1 MNDNPIA
8 RLEHLAGASMSRCG
22 ISSVHSPG
30 YSGEGA
36 TPLVVGVSGGP
47 DSTALLYCL
56 YRLRKAWDLQLHVA
70 HLNHDFRG
78 EEADADAQ
86 FVANLALELDLPVTV
101 EKEDPLAYQRERGIS
116 SFEQG
121 ARELRYA
128 FLAKV
133 ANSIGATAVAVAH
146 TADDLA
152 ETVLLHILRGTGL
165 PGLRGMIELA
175 PWPWPPNLPQ
185 LHLLRPFLEATKA
198 ETVAYCNSMGRSFR
212 VDTGNGLPRFTRNRV
227 RQSLLPLLAE
237 EYNPRIRESLVRL
250 AHTASLELDF
260 LEMETDAVWPQVLVE
275 PEEGGVEEGDAGS
288 VSLHR
293 QALSKLHPALQR
305 MVLRRA
311 YILVAGDA
319 RRLRESH
326 LKAMAEAAGRRSS
339 GQTLQLPGGWRLQ
352 IAYDFVRLTQNPDLD
367 CPHPP
372 LTGEHPVSLPQSTG
386 EVAVS
391 GLEGWEISIQIVTTP
406 GPEQIAQAPPLAAY
420 LGLEALSLEAWG
432 GGLRIRSRRPGDRFQ
447 PLGMTHQ
454 KKLQDFF
461 TDARIP
467 ESWRDRVPLLV
478 TDRGIAWVVGHRI
491 AEWARVG
498 TQAGDHDQ
506 AYAATFQLA

>member
-8 RLEHLAGASMSRCG
+8 RLERLASASLSRCG
-22 ISSVHSPG
+22 YSSE
-30 YSGEGA
+30 YSREGA
-36 TPLVVGVSGGP
+36 KPLVVGVSGGP

-56 YRLRKAWDLQLHVA
+56 YRLRKTWDLQLHVA

-78 EEADADAQ
+78 EEADADAE
-86 FVANLALELDLPVTV
+86 FVSNLALELDLPVTV
-101 EKEDPLAYQRERGIS
+101 EKQDPQAYQRDRGIS

-128 FLAKV
+128 FLARV
-133 ANSIGATAVAVAH
+133 ATSIGATAVAVAH

-165 PGLRGMIELA
+165 HGLRGMTELA
-175 PWPWPPNLPQ
+175 PWPWPLNLPQ
-185 LHLLRPFLEATKA
+185 LQLLRPFLEATKA
-198 ETVAYCNSMGRSFR
+198 ETVAYCNSLGRSFR
-212 VDTGNGLPRFTRNRV
+212 VDTGNALTRFTRNRV
-227 RQSLLPLLAE
+227 RQSLLPLLTE

-260 LEMETDAVWPQVLVE
+260 LEVETNAVWPQVLVA
-275 PEEGGVEEGDAGS
+275 PEESAPEGNDAGS

-293 QALSKLHPALQR
+293 QALSELHPALQR

-319 RRLRESH
+319 RRLGESH
-326 LKAMAEAAGRRSS
+326 LRAMAESAGRRSS
-339 GQTLQLPGGWRLQ
+339 GQTLQLPGGWRLHVT
-352 IAYDFVRLTQNPDLD
+352 YEFLRLTKNPVLE
-367 CPHPP
+367 CPFPP
-372 LTGEHPVSLPQSTG
+372 LTGENPVSLPQSMG
-386 EVAVS
+386 QEAVTR
-391 GLEGWEISIQIVTTP
+391 LEGWEISIQEVAAP
-406 GPEQIAQAPPLAAY
+406 GPVQIAQAPSLAAY
-420 LGLEALSLEAWG
+420 LSPEGLG
-432 GGLRIRSRRPGDRFQ
+432 RGLQVRSRRPGDRFQ

-467 ESWRDRVPLLV
+467 ESWRDQVPLLV
-478 TDRGIAWVVGHRI
+478 TGRGIAWVVGHRI
-491 AEWARVG
+491 AEWARVK
-498 TQAGDHDQ
+498 TPAGKQ
-506 AYAATFQLA
+506 EQVYAVTFQLV

>member
-1 MNDNPIA
+1 MNDNLTPRVE
-8 RLEHLAGASMSRCG
+8 RLASASLSRCG
-22 ISSVHSPG
+22 FSCENSGQSP
-30 YSGEGA
+30 

-56 YRLRKAWDLQLHVA
+56 YRLRKAWNLQLHVA

-78 EEADADAQ
+78 EEADADAE
-86 FVANLALELDLPVTV
+86 FVAELALELDLPVTV
-101 EKEDPLAYQRERGIS
+101 EKRDPIAYQRERGIS

-133 ANSIGATAVAVAH
+133 ATGSGATAVAVAH
-146 TADDLA
+146 TADDQA

-165 PGLRGMIELA
+165 QGLRGMTELA
-175 PWPWPPNLPQ
+175 PWPWPLDLSQ
-185 LHLLRPFLEATKA
+185 LRLLRPLLEATKA
-198 ETVAYCNSMGRSFR
+198 ETVAYCHSLGRSFR
-212 VDTGNGLPRFTRNRV
+212 MDSGNALPRFTRNRV
-227 RQSLLPLLAE
+227 RQSLLPLLTE

-250 AHTASLELDF
+250 AHTASLELDY
-260 LEMETDAVWPQVLVE
+260 LEGETDAVWTQVLVD
-275 PEEGGVEEGDAGS
+275 PEGVAAKEGDAGS

-311 YILVAGDA
+311 YILVSGDA

-326 LKAMAEAAGRRSS
+326 LRAMAEAAGRRSS
-339 GQTLQLPGGWRLQ
+339 GQTLQLPGGWRLHVT
-352 IAYDFVRLTQNPDLD
+352 YDFLRLSKNPALD
-367 CPHPP
+367 CPYPP
-372 LTGEHPVSLPQSTG
+372 LTGEFPLSLPQSTG
-386 EVAVS
+386 AVAVTR
-391 GLEGWEISIQIVTTP
+391 LEGWEISIQGVAVP

-420 LGLEALSLEAWG
+420 LDLEALG
-432 GGLRIRSRRPGDRFQ
+432 RGLQVRSRRPGDRFQ
-447 PLGMTHQ
+447 PLGMTQQ

-491 AEWARVG
+491 AEWARVRTPAEDPG
-498 TQAGDHDQ
+498 A
-506 AYAATFQLA
+506 AYSVSFQLA

>member
-1 MNDNPIA
+1 MNDKLTA
-8 RLEHLAGASMSRCG
+8 RVERLAIESLNRCG
-22 ISSVHSPG
+22 FSPE
-30 YSGEGA
+30 YSKEGA

-56 YRLRKAWDLQLHVA
+56 YRLRKAWGLQLHVA

-78 EEADADAQ
+78 EEADADAE
-86 FVANLALELDLPVTV
+86 FVTTLALELDLPVTV
-101 EKEDPLAYQRERGIS
+101 EKRDPIAYQQERGIS

-133 ANSIGATAVAVAH
+133 ATGIGATAVAVAH

-152 ETVLLHILRGTGL
+152 ETVLLHILRGAGL
-165 PGLRGMIELA
+165 HGLRGMTELA
-175 PWPWPPNLPQ
+175 PWPWPVNLPQ
-185 LHLLRPFLEATKA
+185 PQLLRPLLEATKA
-198 ETVAYCNSMGRSFR
+198 ETVAYCNSLGRSFR
-212 VDTGNGLPRFTRNRV
+212 VDTGNALPRFTRNRV

-237 EYNPRIRESLVRL
+237 EYNPRIQESLVRL

-260 LEMETDAVWPQVLVE
+260 LETEADAIWPQVLVD
-275 PEEGGVEEGDAGS
+275 PEEGDAGS
-288 VSLHR
+288 ISLHR
-293 QALSKLHPALQR
+293 QALSQLHPALRR

-311 YILVAGDA
+311 YTLVAGDA

-326 LKAMAEAAGRRSS
+326 LRAMADAAGRRSS
-339 GQTLQLPGGWRLQ
+339 GQTLQLPGGWRLHVT
-352 IAYDFVRLTQNPDLD
+352 YDYLRLSKNPVLD
-367 CPHPP
+367 CPYPP
-372 LTGEHPVSLPQSTG
+372 LTGEYPVSLPQSPG
-386 EVAVS
+386 EVAVTR
-391 GLEGWEISIQIVTTP
+391 LEGWEISIQIVTTP

-420 LGLEALSLEAWG
+420 LGPGAFDPEALG
-432 GGLRIRSRRPGDRFQ
+432 RGLRIRSRQPGDRFQ

-461 TDARIP
+461 TDTRIP

-478 TDRGIAWVVGHRI
+478 TARGIAWVVGHRI
-491 AEWARVG
+491 AEWARVR
-498 TQAGDHDQ
+498 TTAGDHDPM
-506 AYAATFQLA
+506 YAVSLQLT

>member
-1 MNDNPIA
+1 MNHNPAA
-8 RLEHLAGASMSRCG
+8 RVERLASASLSRCG
-22 ISSVHSPG
+22 YSSENSPQ
-30 YSGEGA
+30 YSGEGG

-56 YRLRKAWDLQLHVA
+56 YRLRKAWGLQLHVA

-78 EEADADAQ
+78 EEADADAE
-86 FVANLALELDLPVTV
+86 FVTDLALELDLPVTV
-101 EKEDPLAYQRERGIS
+101 EKQDPIAYQRERGIS

-128 FLAKV
+128 FLARV
-133 ANSIGATAVAVAH
+133 ATSIGATRVAVAH

-152 ETVLLHILRGTGL
+152 ETVLLHILRGAGL
-165 PGLRGMIELA
+165 PGLRGMTELA
-175 PWPWPPNLPQ
+175 DWPWPLNLPQ
-185 LHLLRPFLEATKA
+185 LQLLRPLLEATKA
-198 ETVAYCNSMGRSFR
+198 ETVAYCNSLGRSFR
-212 VDTGNGLPRFTRNRV
+212 VDTGNALPRFTRNRV
-227 RQSLLPLLAE
+227 RHSLLPLLAE

-260 LEMETDAVWPQVLVE
+260 LEKETDDVWPQVLVD
-275 PEEGGVEEGDAGS
+275 PEKGEAEKGDPGS

-293 QALSKLHPALQR
+293 QVLSKLHPALQR

-326 LKAMAEAAGRRSS
+326 LRAMAEAAGGRSS
-339 GQTLQLPGGWRLQ
+339 GQTLQLSGGWRLHVT
-352 IAYDFVRLTQNPDLD
+352 YDFLRLTKNPALE
-367 CPHPP
+367 CPYPP
-372 LTGEHPVSLPQSTG
+372 LAWEYPVSLPESSG
-386 EVAVS
+386 EVAVTR
-391 GLEGWEISIQIVTTP
+391 LEGWKITMQMVTAP
-406 GPEQIAQAPPLAAY
+406 GPEQIAQAPSLAAY
-420 LGLEALSLEAWG
+420 LGREALG
-432 GGLRIRSRRPGDRFQ
+432 RGLQVRSRRPGDRFQ
-447 PLGMTHQ
+447 PLGMTHT

-491 AEWARVG
+491 AEWTRLWADP
-498 TQAGDHDQ
+498 GDHGQ
-506 AYAATFQLA
+506 VYAVTFQLV